1 MFGQR
6 ALTKTAQD
14 NIMCVSNL
22 RHIHIFTN
30 VLKFGRYDTNL
41 FFAWPSQILMFSLR
55 TSRFNW
61 QLPNVYRVFSY
72 QQLETNLSVSCLE
85 VPNAFVIQVF
95 ISLLFFFSFYWV
107 KLKIIFGIV
116 LFSPREKYREGNHLW
131 QWIIDIFITVRPYKL
146 CTKRATKE

>member
-1 MFGQR
+1 
-6 ALTKTAQD
+6 
-14 NIMCVSNL
+14 MCASNL

-30 VLKFGRYDTNL
+30 VLKFGCYDTNL
-41 FFAWPSQILMFSLR
+41 FFSWPSQLLMFSLR

-61 QLPNVYRVFSY
+61 QLPNVYRVFFY

-85 VPNAFVIQVF
+85 VLNAFVIQVF
-95 ISLLFFFSFYWV
+95 ISLLFFFFSFDWV

-116 LFSPREKYREGNHLW
+116 LFSPREKNREGNHLW
-131 QWIIDIFITVRPYKL
+131 QMFITVRPYKL